1 MEDWERRI
9 EQNLDDAFNLLRNS
23 PLSNNLRHE
32 IRLMDE
38 SLRRLKNSHH
48 EVDLLEKWWALPTR
62 EEDVKC

>member
-32 IRLMDE
+32 MRLMDE
-38 SLRRLKNSHH
+38 SLRRLKTSHQ
-48 EVDLLEKWWALPTR
+48 ETDLLEKWWALPTR
-62 EEDVKC
+62 GEGV